1 MNPQNSTK
9 KYIHESRGVALI
21 TALLMLSL
29 FTVLTLSMV
38 IATTSDTLIDGYY
51 RNSRA
56 SFYAADSGL
65 NAARQYLMTQVT
77 SAIPAGW
84 VPTSGS
90 PTLAT
95 SPTSMINS
103 LINTSR
109 GFGAT
114 QSTIGTGTQAS
125 AASWPEQFKVDS
137 TNTNTWLIA
146 PGSTAVGPSSCT
158 PTPACST
165 PSSSLTGISALSY
178 NYPYKITV
186 IGQSRNNEANTVEE
200 EGAIVLTVTLSS
212 TSTGTTSFSAW
223 GMFINQS
230 TICDGSYLVPGT
242 ITGPVF
248 TNGAWNFGT
257 SGSYIFTDQVGSA
270 NANMGYQY
278 SGSSGCIPY
287 AGQMVSGSMNYSK
300 TVSGQTIN
308 PNFQTGV
315 NLNQPTIALP
325 GNSFNQKEAVIDSL
339 GNGLITSSTL
349 QAKMNA
355 ILKDPSGTAY
365 PASGTPSTGVYVPYF
380 MNGSTP
386 TFGSAPG
393 VLPSSNGSST
403 SPVNNPYGTTA
414 ACGGGILIS
423 GDAQVTVT
431 AGNTATKQ
439 VYTIK
444 QGTTTTTITIDTGAN
459 TTTVNGNTP
468 IAGVPQQ
475 CDPSTGAPIRGATM
489 LYVDGNI
496 TGLQGGGEA
505 VGSIQDSTA
514 LDIVANGAITVTGDL
529 RYVHEP
535 VTLTQS
541 GSTPPDTL
549 IPANDH
555 GQTLGIYTASG
566 NINLNNS
573 QSSGNLQIDASM
585 AMLNSNNAT
594 YGPYNSGSHINT
606 LTIVGGRIQNALE
619 NINTSTRNVWFDR
632 RYASGSFAP
641 PWFPST
647 NVTTTTTYSSPIIK
661 ASPVRTSWL

>member
-137 TNTNTWLIA
+137 TNTNTGLIA

-308 PNFQTGV
+308 PNFQSAV
-315 NLNQPTIALP
+315 NLTQPTIALP
-325 GNSFNQKEAVIDSL
+325 TNSFNQKEAVIDSL

-386 TFGSAPG
+386 TFGSAAG
-393 VLPSSNGSST
+393 VLPSNNGSST
-403 SPVNNPYGTTA
+403 SPINNPYGTTP
-414 ACGGGILIS
+414 ACGGGILVS
-423 GDAQVTVT
+423 GDAQVAVT

-444 QGTTTTTITIDTGAN
+444 QGSTTTTITIDTAGTG
-459 TTTVNGNTP
+459 TTQVNNNP
-468 IAGVPQQ
+468 IITGVPQQ
-475 CDPSTGAPIRGATM
+475 CDPSTGALIRGATM
-489 LYVDGNI
+489 FYVDGNI

-505 VGSIQDSTA
+505 VGS
-514 LDIVANGAITVTGDL
+514 
-529 RYVHEP
+529 
-535 VTLTQS
+535 
-541 GSTPPDTL
+541 
-549 IPANDH
+549 
-555 GQTLGIYTASG
+555 
-566 NINLNNS
+566 
-573 QSSGNLQIDASM
+573 LQES
-585 AMLNSNNAT
+585 
-594 YGPYNSGSHINT
+594 
-606 LTIVGGRIQNALE
+606 
-619 NINTSTRNVWFDR
+619 
-632 RYASGSFAP
+632 
-641 PWFPST
+641 
-647 NVTTTTTYSSPIIK
+647 
-661 ASPVRTSWL
+661 